1 MSVINNISLAWTGDF
16 ESLKQFT
23 AHVLKL
29 DGDWTQPG
37 GDKKVFASG
46 DITLI
51 WRKTKYLLSV
61 DGRKSVEVKK
71 RICEEMFRD
80 NPKSASPL
88 SIQEAQEGVTAGTCM
103 EEIERLKEGQLTNTE
118 LIQTLADSISE
129 CADVIS
135 KLQESRVSSSI
146 QDPCFKSRISDDND
160 SQNANST
167 LVNGSVVLGELPG
180 LLTNNINNRYA
191 NSTKINGSGV
201 LDELFDPP
209 TKKNVYFPPG
219 KKNILSDND
228 NRAFYVA
235 LDELRGDA
243 GQSRCNSKKKLT
255 YAEVLKSNNANISS
269 QLISKSSDNP
279 KENCDEMLSNT
290 STDGFVG
297 VQRKRKKFKS
307 FFVSG
312 ISELVKEKQI
322 SSYLSR
328 RNVIPSH
335 ISVFPSK
342 RKGIISAKIG
352 IPIASVSKVQEKTFW
367 PMYVYC
373 KPWRQNDK
381 RKPVVQRINN
391 MPQKEEYA
399 TYV

>member
-1 MSVINNISLAWTGDF
+1 M
-16 ESLKQFT
+16 
-23 AHVLKL
+23 
-29 DGDWTQPG
+29 
-37 GDKKVFASG
+37 
-46 DITLI
+46 
-51 WRKTKYLLSV
+51 
-61 DGRKSVEVKK
+61 
-71 RICEEMFRD
+71 
-80 NPKSASPL
+80 
-88 SIQEAQEGVTAGTCM
+88 
-103 EEIERLKEGQLTNTE
+103 
-118 LIQTLADSISE
+118 
-129 CADVIS
+129 
-135 KLQESRVSSSI
+135 
-146 QDPCFKSRISDDND
+146 
-160 SQNANST
+160 
-167 LVNGSVVLGELPG
+167 
-180 LLTNNINNRYA
+180 
-191 NSTKINGSGV
+191 
-201 LDELFDPP
+201 DELFDPP

-219 KKNILSDND
+219 EKNILSDND
-228 NRAFYVA
+228 NRACYVA
-235 LDELRGDA
+235 LDELRDDA

-342 RKGIISAKIG
+342 RKGTILAKIG